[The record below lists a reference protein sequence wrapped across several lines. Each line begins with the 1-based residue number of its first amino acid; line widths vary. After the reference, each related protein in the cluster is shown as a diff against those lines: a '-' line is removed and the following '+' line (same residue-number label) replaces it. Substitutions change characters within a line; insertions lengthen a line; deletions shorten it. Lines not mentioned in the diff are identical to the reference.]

1 MNLERELMQAN
12 ERRDAAGRCAP
23 PLRARDRVATHR
35 ILVVDDCLDLADV
48 MRLLLAYHGHVVV
61 MACDAR
67 SVLKVVESFDPDV
80 VLLDAGMHDE
90 DGHAVIEKLRQ
101 HPNVRHARLV
111 AVSGWGHGADVDRGG
126 DHDVTDSLLESVL
139 FDSLLEIIAL
149 TPRRA
154 DAA

>member
-1 MNLERELMQAN
+1 MSLERERMQT
-12 ERRDAAGRCAP
+12 EESRDTVGRRAPTLGAREAA
-23 PLRARDRVATHR
+23 ATHR

-67 SVLKVVESFDPDV
+67 SVLKVLETFDPDV

-90 DGHAVIEKLRQ
+90 DGHVMIEKLRQ
-101 HPNVRHARLV
+101 HPNLRHARLV

-126 DHDVTDSLLESVL
+126 EHGATDPLLESVL